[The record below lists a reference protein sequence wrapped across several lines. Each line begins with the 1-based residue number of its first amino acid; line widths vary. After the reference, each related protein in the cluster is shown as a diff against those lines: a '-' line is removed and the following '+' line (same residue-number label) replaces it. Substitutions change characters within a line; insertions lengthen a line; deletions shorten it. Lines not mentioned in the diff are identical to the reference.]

1 MVEPS
6 NITIG
11 IVSTMAGGWRGK
23 ALGWFLEF
31 RTIPVLLW
39 SYTSVALGTA
49 LAVLDGG
56 GLDPLWFLVAMALA
70 GLVQGWETHAINE
83 IFDWRSGTDRD
94 ASPRALSGGSKVLN
108 LGLLDERDLWIIFA
122 MSTAAVAG
130 LAVAVGLLLAW
141 WLVLLVAGGYT
152 IGLLYTFPPIATAY
166 RPFAGEFLGG
176 FPGVLLAGLG
186 AYAIQTVHLSW
197 ATVGIL
203 TAHAFVC
210 TSMLVVHHYLDAGAD
225 AAAIPAKRTAVV
237 SLGPLRARTY
247 ATLLAASG
255 AIAYTIA
262 GLLVHPAFLVGGV
275 LTGIASFFHSRADPT
290 DLRSVTRTELRV
302 IQLGITGGLV
312 TAVLL
317 APVLWPVLPVAAI
330 GYLAHLAVV
339 APPPGLA
346 RAWRAAPGEG
356 NARAR

>member
-1 MVEPS
+1 MPRTSREPWGGRSGMGGCASINLCPKTRPDLQELLEVGLESRRERVRRPVAVVGPRGHNDVIVAEHVEVMANRLVVQTQMRGDRVRVRGPLPEEPNDLRPVHAAPGARHQVPQPPVQHVGTLVPPHEEIGAAMVEPS

-11 IVSTMAGGWRGK
+11 IVSEVAGPWRRK

-49 LAVLDGG
+49 LAFLDGG
-56 GLDPLWFLVAMALA
+56 RIDPVWFLVAMALA

-94 ASPRALSGGSKVLN
+94 ASPRALSGGSKVVN

-166 RPFAGEFLGG
+166 RPFVGEFLGG

-186 AYAIQTVHLSW
+186 AYAIQTVHLS
-197 ATVGIL
+197 
-203 TAHAFVC
+203 
-210 TSMLVVHHYLDAGAD
+210 
-225 AAAIPAKRTAVV
+225 
-237 SLGPLRARTY
+237 
-247 ATLLAASG
+247 
-255 AIAYTIA
+255 
-262 GLLVHPAFLVGGV
+262 
-275 LTGIASFFHSRADPT
+275 
-290 DLRSVTRTELRV
+290 
-302 IQLGITGGLV
+302 
-312 TAVLL
+312 
-317 APVLWPVLPVAAI
+317 
-330 GYLAHLAVV
+330 
-339 APPPGLA
+339 
-346 RAWRAAPGEG
+346 
-356 NARAR
+356 